1 MRIERIV
8 AATDFSANAD
18 RALDHAAEYAKHFDA
33 ELIIVH
39 AYQVDIPMASPLVG
53 GPTILPEGFFE
64 KLGADVKQHV
74 EKVARKYSDQGI
86 QVKGIAVDQAAATA
100 IVKEAEKQ
108 NADLIIMGTRG
119 LTGLKHVALGSVAD
133 RVVRTAP
140 CPVLT
145 VGAHDRD

>member
-1 MRIERIV
+1 MKIDKIV
-8 AATDFSANAD
+8 AATDFSANSD
-18 RALDHAAEYAKHFDA
+18 HALDHAAEYAKHFEA

-64 KLGADVKQHV
+64 KLAADVRDHV
-74 EKVARKYSDQGI
+74 NKIAQKYIDQGI
-86 QVKGIAVDQAAATA
+86 RTRVVAVDQSAATA
-100 IVKEAEKQ
+100 IVQEADAQK
-108 NADLIIMGTRG
+108 ADLIVMGTRG

-133 RVVRTAP
+133 RVVRTAH

-145 VGAHDRD
+145 VGAASD